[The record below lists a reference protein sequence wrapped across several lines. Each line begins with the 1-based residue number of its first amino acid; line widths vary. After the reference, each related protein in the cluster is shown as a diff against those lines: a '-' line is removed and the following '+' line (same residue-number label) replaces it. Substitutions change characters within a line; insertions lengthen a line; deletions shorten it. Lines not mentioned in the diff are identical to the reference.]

1 MGNVTALKA
10 CQYCYYSGREAS
22 LIWARFVV
30 FSPWGRLPVLCWL
43 VGAPPICLT
52 WTRLVPRFLWPTPV
66 RPWERAFCHHYL
78 LSWPGAMK
86 IKGCRTNYIRFI
98 SKLWCARGSKW
109 NFWSRGCRWCSL
121 RRRSRGVPLK
131 ELSRARRLTRERISK
146 NISKSFKIPDYA
158 RWAQVYFPHVF
169 LQPSF
174 S

>member
-10 CQYCYYSGREAS
+10 CQYCYYSGRDGLGLLFFPLGVDSRSYADW
-22 LIWARFVV
+22 LARRQYVK
-30 FSPWGRLPVLCWL
+30 
-43 VGAPPICLT
+43 T

-78 LSWPGAMK
+78 LSGPGAMK

-158 RWAQVYFPHVF
+158 RWAQVYFPHVL
-169 LQPSF
+169 LQLSF